1 MSDRWELIR
10 AIHSDKTGVPPHV
23 VDYIAVRDILFS
35 CISGISNESIANFFH
50 MDEEYVQEVLIEFLH
65 FDGLEEDLTIRPY
78 LFYKKSVNHVDFA
91 LQIHDIV
98 PDADLIVE
106 LFYACEVF
114 DKIKE
119 EIIKYDK

>member
-10 AIHSDKTGVPPHV
+10 AIHSDKTGIPPNV

-35 CISGISNESIANFFH
+35 CISGISNKSIADFFH
-50 MDEEYVQEVLIEFLH
+50 MDEEYVREVIEEF
-65 FDGLEEDLTIRPY
+65 FDTSGLSVDLPVRPY
-78 LFYKKSVNHVDFA
+78 FFYKQDMSGSEFA
-91 LQIHDIV
+91 DKLSEYLDPSSIMDMY
-98 PDADLIVE
+98 L
-106 LFYACEVF
+106 ACAMF